1 MAVVKEIACSRS
13 VRVNT
18 GQYEGTELFV
28 SMKMELDELDDERE
42 QADLLATTVEEA
54 IGRQLLMSYRV
65 RGKKL
70 SRSLIA
76 KQHGLGCLLVSGWT
90 EKET

>member
-13 VRVNT
+13 VRINT

-28 SMKMELDELDDERE
+28 SMKMEVDELDDAAEE
-42 QADLLATTVEEA
+42 ADLLAMRVEEA
-54 IGRQLLMSYRV
+54 IGRQLLVSYKV

-76 KQHGLGCLLVSGWT
+76 KQHGLGCLLASGWT
-90 EKET
+90 EKE